1 MNVRRTE
8 ASSCVLAHAMFFL
21 SKLGY
26 LGEALR
32 RSSLSLHSLLFS
44 DGFCMESASLE
55 KVNHV
60 RLYIIRDSIM
70 CWKNIWNETLTSWTN
85 PEEKYTNGKVI
96 EHLLA
101 REHNGALLMTEDF
114 PWGQNGLLIS
124 QGDRMGF
131 EGIGRSYKA
140 NLSDS
145 KYFPKGEWMDQPKW
159 LTRDA
164 YWVAMPALGKK
175 LISLQEL

>member
-1 MNVRRTE
+1 MQCSSFQSLGIWGKHWEGQAYPYILSFSLMGSWTS
-8 ASSCVLAHAMFFL
+8 ASS
-21 SKLGY
+21 
-26 LGEALR
+26 
-32 RSSLSLHSLLFS
+32 
-44 DGFCMESASLE
+44 FCMESASLE